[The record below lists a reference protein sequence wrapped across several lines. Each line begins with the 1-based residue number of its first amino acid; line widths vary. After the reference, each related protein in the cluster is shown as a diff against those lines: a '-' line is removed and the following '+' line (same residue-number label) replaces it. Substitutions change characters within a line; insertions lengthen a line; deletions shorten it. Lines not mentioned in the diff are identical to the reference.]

1 MYYEIYSLRGG
12 FVSASKNVE
21 NLHAF
26 SDDALTDLIKEGQ
39 ESAFEEITGRY
50 KNLITLLAKQ
60 YCAPGF
66 DLCDFTQEGLL
77 GLLSACRTFDAAAG
91 ASFKNYAALCI
102 KRRYISIIRK
112 SQAKGTIPKDSLISI
127 DEIELSDKNL
137 NNPENLMVSRER
149 LEDVLKQMKSTL
161 SPTEIRVFYL
171 YLKGLSYDEISKTLR
186 FPKKSVDNALQRV
199 KKKLQS

>member
-1 MYYEIYSLRGG
+1 M
-12 FVSASKNVE
+12 SASKNVE
-21 NLHAF
+21 NLHAL
-26 SDDALTDLIKEGQ
+26 SDDALTALVKKGQ
-39 ESAFEEITGRY
+39 EPAFEEITSRY

-77 GLLSACRTFDAAAG
+77 GLLSACRTFDTKSG

-112 SQAKGTIPKDSLISI
+112 SQSKRTIPKDSLISI

-137 NNPENLMVSRER
+137 NNPENLIVSRER
-149 LEDVLKQMKSTL
+149 LEDVLKQMKNTL
-161 SPTEIRVFYL
+161 SQTEIRVFYL
-171 YLKGLSYDEISKTLR
+171 YLKGLSYDEISKSLH
-186 FPKKSVDNALQRV
+186 FPKKAVDNALQRV